1 MEEDCMKKCMAYFVV
16 LAMLFCLMGC
26 GSTRNENM
34 EAAGNGNGNTNGVNG
49 QTATETPGNGQEK
62 QNGTN
67 GQTEDGV
74 AGNNQGSLNGTN
86 SQTTDGVAGSDQ
98 GNLNGTNSQT
108 TDGVAQE
115 PLGKALASDFKKRMK
130 NKKQMDPMELARKLL
145 KNPAIEF
152 EGTTT
157 EVREGYLTGFRD
169 DIDGFERGVMFAP
182 VISSIPFVG
191 YVFRTEDNE
200 DAEELKWEL
209 KEEADPNWNICT
221 EATQTVVK
229 VVGNMVFF
237 VMCP

>member
-1 MEEDCMKKCMAYFVV
+1 
-16 LAMLFCLMGC
+16 
-26 GSTRNENM
+26 
-34 EAAGNGNGNTNGVNG
+34 
-49 QTATETPGNGQEK
+49 
-62 QNGTN
+62 
-67 GQTEDGV
+67 
-74 AGNNQGSLNGTN
+74 
-86 SQTTDGVAGSDQ
+86 
-98 GNLNGTNSQT
+98 
-108 TDGVAQE
+108 
-115 PLGKALASDFKKRMK
+115 
-130 NKKQMDPMELARKLL
+130 MELAKQLL
-145 KNPAIEF
+145 KNQAIEF

-191 YVFRTEDNE
+191 YVFQTEDNE